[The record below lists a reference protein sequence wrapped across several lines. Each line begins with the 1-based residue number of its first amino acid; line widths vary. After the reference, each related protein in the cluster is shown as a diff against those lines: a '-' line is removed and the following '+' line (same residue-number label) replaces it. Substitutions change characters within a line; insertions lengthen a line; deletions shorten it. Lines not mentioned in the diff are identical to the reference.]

1 MLFYSALAPDFARL
15 VQSKINFRILL
26 VFLVSTLFCVNHTWA
41 QPQTNN
47 WFFGDYNG
55 LSFSNGSPVVIQ
67 GGMNL
72 AMEGASAISDKNG
85 NLLFYTDGVTVWDR
99 NHNIMSNGQSLAGGY
114 GSSTQSCLIVPKT
127 ADGKQYYIFTTDQ
140 EGGLNG
146 FEYSVVDLSLNNG
159 LGVVI
164 IKNQLLMTPCS
175 EKVTAVRHCDKKDY
189 WVITHQYGTDA
200 YYAYLATETGIN
212 PTPVI
217 SHSGSVIPVTYAT
230 MAGQLKSSPDGKLLA
245 AAHANIGIEL
255 SDFDNQT
262 GIVSNT
268 SEIFGNSNAHH
279 YGVEFSASSQVL
291 YTYIHAYWNGVDF
304 TRHSGLFQF
313 NLSLPDRVAIA
324 NSKTEIAHY
333 DVPSDVSS
341 LQRASNGKIYMSQF
355 LKNYLSVINN
365 PEVIGTGCNFTEE
378 AVPLLN
384 RCEAAL
390 PNFLNDYTAST
401 DSFHITGNG
410 SCVNTAVEFHYIP
423 TGEVSALLW
432 NFGDPASTAQNT
444 SSSADPSHVYV
455 APGQYDI
462 TLIKYSP
469 CKNDTLRQRIT
480 VGYLSLSLGKDTA
493 ICKGATIT
501 LVPQVSG
508 PVSLTW
514 QDGSIGADYHTNTP
528 GLYWVEASDNSSGC
542 RRRDS
547 ILVSSRPSP
556 LVNLG
561 KDTSLC
567 EGESLQLNA
576 FNSGATYNWQDG
588 SNNPQYLVRKGGT
601 YWAEVYLDGCMQR
614 DSITIATLQK
624 PQFSLGPDQFI
635 CPGIPIILSPGIMS
649 ADYLWQDGSTS
660 NSYTVNKEGTYSLTV
675 TNDCGSTIDS
685 IIITAGNCTVRIPSA
700 FSPNNDGLNDRF
712 HITGTGLV
720 SSFHLLIVDRYGNTI
735 FESHD
740 KNAYWDGTY
749 KGTMLPVAVYVYFLS
764 YTESGNSEIKK
775 AKGTLLL
782 TR

>member
-1 MLFYSALAPDFARL
+1 MYA
-15 VQSKINFRILL
+15 
-26 VFLVSTLFCVNHTWA
+26 TLFCKNPTFA

-55 LSFSNGSPVVIQ
+55 LRFATGNPVTIQ
-67 GGMNL
+67 GGQNL

-99 NHNIMSNGQSLAGGY
+99 NHSIMLGGQSLAGGY

-159 LGVVI
+159 LGI
-164 IKNQLLMTPCS
+164 IYVKNQLLMTPCS
-175 EKVTAVRHCDKKDY
+175 EKVTAVRHCNKKDY

-200 YYAYLATETGIN
+200 YYAYLATETGVN

-217 SHSGSVIPVTYAT
+217 SHSGPVIPVAYAT

-245 AAHANIGIEL
+245 AAHPNVGIEL

-268 SEIFGNSNAHH
+268 TEIFGNSNAHH
-279 YGVEFSASSQVL
+279 YGVEFSASSRML

-313 NLSLPDRVAIA
+313 DLSLPDRAAIV
-324 NSKTEIAHY
+324 NSKTEIVHY
-333 DVPSDVSS
+333 EVPSDVSS

-365 PEVIGTGCNFTEE
+365 PEVTGAGCNFTEE

-390 PNFLNDYTAST
+390 PNFLNDYTASA
-401 DSFHITGNG
+401 DSFHITGNS
-410 SCVNTAVEFHYIP
+410 SCVNTPVEFHYTA
-423 TGEVSALLW
+423 TGDVTALLW
-432 NFGDPASTAQNT
+432 DFGDPSSAAQNS
-444 SSSADPSHVYV
+444 SSSADPSHVYGS
-455 APGQYDI
+455 PGQYDV

-469 CKNDTLRQRIT
+469 CNNDTLRQRIT
-480 VGYLSLSLGKDTA
+480 VGDLSLSLGKDTA
-493 ICKGATIT
+493 ICEESAVT
-501 LVPQVSG
+501 LSPQVSG
-508 PVSLTW
+508 PVSFTW
-514 QDGSIGADYHTNTP
+514 QDGSMGATFHVTAP
-528 GLYWVEASDNSSGC
+528 GLYWVEASDKSSGC
-542 RRRDS
+542 KRSDS
-547 ILVSSRPSP
+547 VMISSKPSP
-556 LVNLG
+556 LVSLG
-561 KDTSLC
+561 GDTAVC
-567 EGESLQLNA
+567 EGRPVQLNA
-576 FNSGATYNWQDG
+576 FNTGAAYTWQDG
-588 SNNPQYLVRKGGT
+588 SSNPQFTAGNAGT
-601 YWAEVYLDGCMQR
+601 YWVEVNLGGCIKR
-614 DSITIATLQK
+614 DSITIAIIQK

-635 CPGIPIILSPGIMS
+635 CPGVPIILSPGSIN
-649 ADYLWQDGSTS
+649 ADYLWQDGSTG
-660 NSYTVNKEGTYSLTV
+660 NSYTVTKEGIYSVTV
-675 TNDCGSTIDS
+675 SNECGTNTDS
-685 IIITAGNCTVRIPSA
+685 ISITNGNCTVRIPSA
-700 FSPNNDGLNDRF
+700 FTPNADGLNDRF
-712 HITGTGLV
+712 HIAGTGLV
-720 SSFHLLIVDRYGNTI
+720 SSFHLLIADRYGNTV
-735 FESHD
+735 FESRD

-749 KGTMLPVAVYVYFLS
+749 RGKILPVGVYVYLLS

-782 TR
+782 IL